1 MLAGFEVTRPERQD
15 EETTSVVGVVTG
27 TAQTAYEIANKLLMC
42 SVGLWKYGGLSP
54 IAAVTAGAILATANG
69 VLQAFYIA
77 LQAASNGSVV
87 ELSKETGSV
96 EEPDVWKENGV
107 ALAAMLG
114 ALADG
119 VEFGTSTAVGLDN
132 GMLGALAFAQR
143 FYKVWGAE
151 AHHLW
156 EKWVGSRSTPTR
168 AIEDT
173 VPGFLVAHI
182 GRVPGLWDIPYM
194 VKQIQPV
201 WEAGLHKLS
210 VFKALEGVLG
220 KKFAMAMAFF
230 LAGAGTFDA
239 QHTDQRYLR
248 TLYKGTGKAAGLE
261 HVLNSVA
268 DAFTFIGPVIGRG
281 PYVFDL
287 VAGLSPELAEMIDK
301 ACTHL
306 SMGYLAG
313 EALQTTGFEFV
324 QAFAEEMGKSQQHN
338 FFAEHDKIFVW
349 TLGAVAFFA
358 GIAEFLAKR
367 PDIEVK
373 LQERYGRDMSFSR
386 NGLASRYGALF
397 ATWGADRD
405 RVAEAYTKVRA
416 AVTNAAS
423 LREEGKRWHDGW
435 RAWAGRDG
443 TALPYGLPTY
453 TSEGSLP
460 VAGEGGAGGY
470 DALGDGSGSG
480 SGSDTDSSEP

>member
-1 MLAGFEVTRPERQD
+1 MLAGFEVTRF
-15 EETTSVVGVVTG
+15 ETQATETANVVGAFTGVVQTG
-27 TAQTAYEIANKLLMC
+27 YEVANKLLMC

-54 IAAVTAGAILATANG
+54 IAAVTAGAILAASNG

-87 ELSKETGSV
+87 NLGRDVDTDTA
-96 EEPDVWKENGV
+96 PDKWKENGV

-156 EKWVGSRSTPTR
+156 EKWAGSRTKATR

-173 VPGFLVAHI
+173 VPGLLVARI

-220 KKFAMAMAFF
+220 KKFAMAVAFF

-239 QHTDQRYLR
+239 QHTDQRYLK
-248 TLYKGTGKAAGLE
+248 TLYKNTGKAAGLE

-268 DAFTFIGPVIGRG
+268 DVFAFIGPVIGRG
-281 PYVFDL
+281 PWIFDL
-287 VAGLSPELAEMIDK
+287 IAGFSPALVEMIEK
-301 ACTHL
+301 AASHL
-306 SMGYLAG
+306 AMGYLAG

-324 QAFAEEMGKSQQHN
+324 QAFAKEIGKDQQHN
-338 FFAEHDKIFVW
+338 FFTEYSKVFVW
-349 TLGAVAFFA
+349 GLGAVSFFA
-358 GIAEFLAKR
+358 GMAEFLAKR
-367 PDIEVK
+367 PDIDIK
-373 LQERYGRDMSFSR
+373 LQERYGRDMSHTGD
-386 NGLASRYGALF
+386 GLASRYRALF
-397 ATWGADRD
+397 AAWRADGA
-405 RVAEAYTKVRA
+405 RVTEARTKVAA
-416 AVTNAAS
+416 AVTEATS
-423 LREEGKRWHDGW
+423 CGEEGKRWYEGW
-435 RAWAGRDG
+435 RAWVGRGG
-443 TALPYGLPTY
+443 TASSSSDVTDG
-453 TSEGSLP
+453 
-460 VAGEGGAGGY
+460 GGAGHY
-470 DALGDGSGSG
+470 HAVGSG
-480 SGSDTDSSEP
+480 DNKPEP

>member
-1 MLAGFEVTRPERQD
+1 MLAGFEVTRPEAQAA
-15 EETTSVVGVVTG
+15 ETTSVAGVVTG
-27 TAQTAYEIANKLLMC
+27 VAQTGYEVTNKLLMC
-42 SVGLWKYGGLSP
+42 SVGLWRYGGLSP
-54 IAAVTAGAILATANG
+54 TAAITAGAILAAANG

-77 LQAASNGSVV
+77 VQAANKGSVV
-87 ELSKETGSV
+87 DLGRDIGSV
-96 EEPDVWKENGV
+96 EEPDKWKENGV
-107 ALAAMLG
+107 AVAVMLG

-119 VEFGTSTAVGLDN
+119 VEFGTITAVGLDN

-156 EKWVGSRSTPTR
+156 EKWAGSRTTATR
-168 AIEDT
+168 ALEDT

-194 VKQIQPV
+194 VKQMQPL

-210 VFKALEGVLG
+210 VFKVLEDVLG
-220 KKFAMAMAFF
+220 KIPAMAMAFF

-248 TLYKGTGKAAGLE
+248 ALYKGTGKAAGLE

-268 DAFTFIGPVIGRG
+268 DAFAFIGPVIGRG
-281 PYVFDL
+281 PYIFDL
-287 VAGLSPELAEMIDK
+287 VAGLSPALVEMLEK

-313 EALQTTGFEFV
+313 GALQTTGFEFV
-324 QAFAEEMGKSQQHN
+324 QAFAKEMGKDQQHN
-338 FFAEHDKIFVW
+338 FFAEHNEVYAW

-367 PDIEVK
+367 SDIDIK
-373 LQERYGRDMSFSR
+373 LQERYGDDMRHTRD
-386 NGLASRYGALF
+386 GLASRYRALF
-397 ATWGADRD
+397 TAWRADGD
-405 RVAEAYTKVRA
+405 RVAEACTKAVA
-416 AVTNAAS
+416 AVTEAAS
-423 LREEGKRWHDGW
+423 CGEEGRRWHEGW
-435 RAWAGRDG
+435 RVWAGRHG
-443 TALPYGLPTY
+443 TSPHTGLPV
-453 TSEGSLP
+453 SLP
-460 VAGEGGAGGY
+460 TGDSDGGGAGSY
-470 DALGDGSGSG
+470 NALSDSD
-480 SGSDTDSSEP
+480 SGSDTTEP